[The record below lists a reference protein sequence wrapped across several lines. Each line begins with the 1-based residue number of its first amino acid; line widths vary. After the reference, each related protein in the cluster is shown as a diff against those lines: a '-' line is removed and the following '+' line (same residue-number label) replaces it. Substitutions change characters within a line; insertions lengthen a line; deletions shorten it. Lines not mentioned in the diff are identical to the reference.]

1 MGSLRVCRAKIIKGG
16 MPVLSEDGS
25 YERDAAGKVKTDKLT
40 DAEMAMLDDAISS
53 IKSRLPEWNN
63 EIDATKDYLEEI
75 EIEFDGIVDDIRE
88 QAGLEPYEGEA
99 EPVDLEALTQE
110 LNEATPDEE
119 VWSEAEVEEI
129 LNEETAFAEGETQED
144 VEGEAESDE
153 DFEGDP
159 GQEEELSEDASLFAQ
174 SEAIDLGDTTKEE
187 LFNTLREEGI
197 TSSDALFEHRRE
209 NLWNEPKTK
218 TLAKHKAEAAGEVL
232 STLEADERIME
243 WEAEAHRQAA
253 TGENRH
259 KIVISLFDETEIL
272 ANPWAISGHD
282 VRVFDMNRD
291 STAIMDE
298 DGNYVLDEAGEIQF
312 KPFDVMD
319 MDQEWFD
326 DNMPDVA
333 GGDIH
338 MIIAGCPCTEFSV
351 SGNRSAVGGVNE
363 KENAQEKR
371 DAAIDLVHQT
381 MAIIEYLQPRFWII
395 ENPVSRINK
404 LTEIPNLA
412 RMSFHPHHYGMPYTK
427 TTQLWGTFNTDLPQ
441 ANVDPTMRNVTK
453 TENVD
458 NVYGE
463 PIYLDSENGWTW
475 LMKEGKK
482 VKDEDGKNIKIPKKV
497 EGVTEG
503 EPVSGHLSR
512 IFQKAYPNKKEV
524 TVGGSWAH
532 DLFGTNPV
540 HKQLRSET
548 PEGFA
553 YALFIANSGENAP
566 NQVDGIPT
574 PSERDVDQLEEAEN
588 ESVAPESPQGSR
600 ETADFEEVDWVV
612 PLPATQTVLGE
623 EYRVEIDNKEYWERR
638 GYWNGVLVMDDG
650 TYEVKVTVNPDTPR
664 AMQTSFNIYPEYDF
678 DEIIEEAGNEEW
690 ESVEEASEAA
700 EDDAQVLA
708 DSEVKPKQT
717 RIIEAMQAAGVQQSV
732 LGQEGVSEIIVEIR
746 SFLDG
751 DSEFGELAAESQAA
765 LRQYEKGPGE
775 RDIPEENG
783 DLFAAEI
790 PSIAE
795 KSQSDAARDAKF
807 GELYGGLGLKD
818 RQDIRQVFNLG
829 YEDGEGDFV
838 GQEWENS
845 GDEEVYLA
853 GYNAAKGKGQGDM
866 FSLDI
871 DEDILSVEDSVPLE
885 QIRVTEDLVDENG
898 NEHQMVI
905 PADRAIVAI
914 DDRIDNI
921 KALIKCLG
929 G

>member
-187 LFNTLREEGI
+187 LFNTLSEEGI
-197 TSSDALFEHRRE
+197 TSIDALFEHRRE

-218 TLAKHKAEAAGEVL
+218 TLAKHKAEAAGEFL
-232 STLEADERIME
+232 TTLEADDRIME

-253 TGENRH
+253 TGENRN
-259 KIVISLFDETEIL
+259 KVVLSIFDETGIL
-272 ANPWAISGHD
+272 ANPWAQAGYD
-282 VRVFDMNRD
+282 VRAFDMNRD
-291 STAIMDE
+291 SAAIMDE

-319 MDQEWFD
+319 MDREWFN
-326 DNMPDVA
+326 DNIPDVA

-351 SGNRSAVGGVNE
+351 AGNRWAVGGVDE
-363 KENAQEKR
+363 KEGAQEKR

-395 ENPVSRINK
+395 ENPVSRINS

-412 RMSFHPHHYGMPYTK
+412 RMSFQPHHYGMPYTK
-427 TTQLWGTFNTDLPQ
+427 TTQLWGTFNADLPQ
-441 ANVDPTMRNVTK
+441 ANVDPTERNVTK
-453 TENVD
+453 TEDVD

-463 PIYLDSENGWTW
+463 PIYLDSEDGWTW
-475 LMKEGKK
+475 KGKGKNRVKVPTK
-482 VKDEDGKNIKIPKKV
+482 VKTKGGQPI
-497 EGVTEG
+497 
-503 EPVSGHLSR
+503 SGHLSR
-512 IFQKAYPNKKEV
+512 ILQKSKQ
-524 TVGGSWAH
+524 TTIGGSWAH
-532 DLFGTNPV
+532 DLRGDDPV

-574 PSERDVDQLEEAEN
+574 PSERDVNRYEDEYVDGSEEQ
-588 ESVAPESPQGSR
+588 VTTPGSR

-638 GYWNGVLVMDDG
+638 GYWNGVFVMNDG

-664 AMQTSFNIYPEYDF
+664 AMQTSFYIYPEYDF
-678 DEIIEEAGNEEW
+678 DEIIEEAANEQW

-751 DSEFGELAAESQAA
+751 DSEFGELAAESQAS

-783 DLFAAEI
+783 DMFAAEI

-807 GELYGGLGLKD
+807 GELYGGLGLKE
-818 RQDIRQVFNLG
+818 RQDKRQVFNLG